1 MTAVETISPTSSGAG
16 ILGGVSEWL
25 MTTSHRRIGRL
36 LVASSVFWMLIVVL
50 VGTLLSVERISS
62 TSDLVDPT
70 STTQLF
76 SFFRVGLIFGVMAP
90 MTLGIALAV
99 VPMQIGSQVL
109 AFARAALFGVYLW
122 IFGMVIVG
130 VAYIG
135 NGGPGGGDPQMVDL
149 FLVGMAL
156 VIAGLI
162 VVSASIATTV
172 LTSRRAGMTLIDA
185 PIFVWS
191 SLITS
196 ISLILTLPV
205 MAGALIYVAVDHS
218 YTRATFGAT
227 DGVNAWIGW
236 ALTSPQIFLLAIST
250 LGVLAQIVGT
260 MTRGKQPLRGGLF
273 VGIGLMSV
281 ALVGTVT
288 QSFYALQL
296 DGELS
301 DIAKS
306 LVPFLFYNA
315 LPILGVLIVLGLCLL
330 AMKNE
335 KAKPSAAFVP
345 AFFGV
350 AMVLTGMLGNALLRI
365 NNLKLSNTVFE
376 EAVLVYVGYGVI
388 LSSLGAIAYFGPRIW
403 GRKMPTM
410 PVIGLGLLGT
420 LGIVLAALP
429 YYIAGFTDQPASRTT
444 GSLGDNSQIW
454 NSVAALGQA
463 IFLLVIVAFVGLVV
477 KSSRDGEIA
486 NDEIFETAQA
496 NV

>member
-1 MTAVETISPTSSGAG
+1 
-16 ILGGVSEWL
+16 
-25 MTTSHRRIGRL
+25 
-36 LVASSVFWMLIVVL
+36 
-50 VGTLLSVERISS
+50 
-62 TSDLVDPT
+62 
-70 STTQLF
+70 
-76 SFFRVGLIFGVMAP
+76 
-90 MTLGIALAV
+90 
-99 VPMQIGSQVL
+99 
-109 AFARAALFGVYLW
+109 
-122 IFGMVIVG
+122 
-130 VAYIG
+130 
-135 NGGPGGGDPQMVDL
+135 
-149 FLVGMAL
+149 
-156 VIAGLI
+156 
-162 VVSASIATTV
+162 
-172 LTSRRAGMTLIDA
+172 
-185 PIFVWS
+185 
-191 SLITS
+191 
-196 ISLILTLPV
+196 
-205 MAGALIYVAVDHS
+205 
-218 YTRATFGAT
+218 
-227 DGVNAWIGW
+227 
-236 ALTSPQIFLLAIST
+236 
-250 LGVLAQIVGT
+250 
-260 MTRGKQPLRGGLF
+260 
-273 VGIGLMSV
+273 MSV

-335 KAKPSAAFVP
+335 KAKPSAPFVP

>member
-1 MTAVETISPTSSGAG
+1 
-16 ILGGVSEWL
+16 
-25 MTTSHRRIGRL
+25 
-36 LVASSVFWMLIVVL
+36 ML
-50 VGTLLSVERISS
+50 
-62 TSDLVDPT
+62 
-70 STTQLF
+70 
-76 SFFRVGLIFGVMAP
+76 
-90 MTLGIALAV
+90 
-99 VPMQIGSQVL
+99 
-109 AFARAALFGVYLW
+109 
-122 IFGMVIVG
+122 
-130 VAYIG
+130 
-135 NGGPGGGDPQMVDL
+135 
-149 FLVGMAL
+149 
-156 VIAGLI
+156 
-162 VVSASIATTV
+162 
-172 LTSRRAGMTLIDA
+172 
-185 PIFVWS
+185 
-191 SLITS
+191 
-196 ISLILTLPV
+196 
-205 MAGALIYVAVDHS
+205 
-218 YTRATFGAT
+218 
-227 DGVNAWIGW
+227 
-236 ALTSPQIFLLAIST
+236 ALTTINPAIT
-250 LGVLAQIVGT
+250 
-260 MTRGKQPLRGGLF
+260 
-273 VGIGLMSV
+273 
-281 ALVGTVT
+281 
-288 QSFYALQL
+288 
-296 DGELS
+296 
-301 DIAKS
+301 
-306 LVPFLFYNA
+306 NA

-335 KAKPSAAFVP
+335 KAKPSGAFVP

-420 LGIVLAALP
+420 LGIVFAALP